1 MITKLS
7 HANIFVTDLDQ
18 AYDFYVNKLGF
29 TVRTDAPMGP
39 GARWLTVSPK
49 DQPELEIILI
59 PVPGYM
65 FQGED
70 ADKITEL
77 LKAGK
82 LGAGV
87 FETHDIQ
94 ATYEDLKAKGV
105 EFKSAPEKKFYGTEA
120 IMKDNSGNWF
130 SLTQRTDEKE
140 TSFEL

>member
-7 HANIFVTDLDQ
+7 HANIFVLDLDQ

-39 GARWLTVSPK
+39 DARWLTVSPK
-49 DQPELEIILI
+49 DQPDLEIILI

-65 FQGED
+65 FKGED
-70 ADKITEL
+70 ANKMIEL
-77 LKAGK
+77 IKAGK

-87 FETHDIQ
+87 FQTNDVF
-94 ATYEDLKAKGV
+94 ATYEELKAKGV
-105 EFKSAPEKKFYGTEA
+105 EFQSPPEKKFYGTEA

-130 SLTQRTDEKE
+130 SLTQREG
-140 TSFEL
+140 